1 MEAEAMMR
9 RCEGF
14 PGGLVERCCLLKV
27 DAEVPEV
34 AQKKLS
40 SGSGEGSNWRAV
52 VGRRLL
58 VLVLELAS
66 PPRNSSI
73 VN

>member
-1 MEAEAMMR
+1 VKL
-9 RCEGF
+9 
-14 PGGLVERCCLLKV
+14 PGVSSSECCLLEV

-40 SGSGEGSNWRAV
+40 SGSGEAAMASC

-58 VLVLELAS
+58 VLVLVLELLL
-66 PPRNSSI
+66 PKEFFNCELTHNNDIP
-73 VN
+73 